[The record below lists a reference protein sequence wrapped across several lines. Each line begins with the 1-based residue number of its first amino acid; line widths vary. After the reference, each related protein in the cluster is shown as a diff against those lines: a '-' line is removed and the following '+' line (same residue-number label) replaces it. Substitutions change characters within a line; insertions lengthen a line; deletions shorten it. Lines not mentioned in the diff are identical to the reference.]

1 MVFKNIKYLM
11 FSTLVEISIDSS
23 KFKSDFEKEIK
34 EILHNI
40 KKEETPKKKKCL
52 CK

>member
-1 MVFKNIKYLM
+1 M
-11 FSTLVEISIDSS
+11 FSTLVEINIDSS

-40 KKEETPKKKKCL
+40 KKEETPKKKNVYVSSL
-52 CK
+52 FFILN